1 MTFEIGLTVVL
12 ELMSVTK
19 WLELRAHE
27 AARKIH
33 VQLETANEIPFT
45 DISFETHK
53 NKNNHIND
61 QVEFWNEMC
70 DVKEVSLCLTS
81 ILIFF
86 FWLLPSK

>member
-19 WLELRAHE
+19 WLELRVHE
-27 AARKIH
+27 AARKIR

-61 QVEFWNEMC
+61 QVEF
-70 DVKEVSLCLTS
+70 
-81 ILIFF
+81 
-86 FWLLPSK
+86 